1 MIDNII
7 LGFSVVFSV
16 EAISLLFLGCLLGTI
31 IGVLPGLGTV
41 ATLAILFPFTYD
53 LSPVYS
59 LMMMAGIY
67 YGAQYGGSTTSIL
80 INTPGEVSSIM
91 TCVDGYQ
98 MTKKGQ
104 GGKAVVA
111 VGISSF
117 IAGMLTI
124 LIIAILS
131 PAISD
136 FAFKFGAKELSL
148 LMLLGLISI
157 SVITNKDPIIGIG
170 VACVGILLGT
180 IGTDVNSGIIRFSGN
195 NINLID
201 GVSIPVIAIGIFGIA
216 EILKHI
222 SDQKILAPRH
232 EIKINFRFEDFKK
245 IIPSSLRGSTIGAFF
260 GLIPGGGTIMSTFAA
275 YAVEKKVSKNKDEF
289 GKGAIQGISAPE
301 AANNAA
307 AQTGFIP
314 LLTLGIPEN
323 AVMALI
329 LGALIVSGVQPG
341 PGMIQ
346 SQPEIFWGLLVSMI
360 LGNFILV
367 ILNIPL
373 VKLWLTVLNTPKNI
387 LYPILFL
394 ICLLG
399 VYSMNNSIFEVL
411 LACAFG
417 IFGLILIKLDLE
429 PAPLMFGFVIGT
441 MFEEYFRR
449 SLTIS
454 GGDFNYF
461 LVGSIGQS
469 LLLIIAVVLI
479 FGIYKSIRKGF
490 WQS

>member
-1 MIDNII
+1 
-7 LGFSVVFSV
+7 
-16 EAISLLFLGCLLGTI
+16 
-31 IGVLPGLGTV
+31 
-41 ATLAILFPFTYD
+41 
-53 LSPVYS
+53 
-59 LMMMAGIY
+59 
-67 YGAQYGGSTTSIL
+67 
-80 INTPGEVSSIM
+80 
-91 TCVDGYQ
+91 
-98 MTKKGQ
+98 
-104 GGKAVVA
+104 
-111 VGISSF
+111 
-117 IAGMLTI
+117 
-124 LIIAILS
+124 
-131 PAISD
+131 
-136 FAFKFGAKELSL
+136 
-148 LMLLGLISI
+148 MLLGLISI
-157 SVITNKDPIIGIG
+157 SVITNKDPITGLG

-180 IGTDVNSGIIRFSGN
+180 IGTDVNSGIIRFSGS

-201 GVSIPVIAIGIFGIA
+201 GISIPVIAIGVFGIA

-222 SDQKILAPRH
+222 SDQKILSPRH
-232 EIKINFRFEDFKK
+232 DIKINFKFEDFKK
-245 IIPSSLRGSTIGAFF
+245 IIPSSLRGSAIGAFF

-373 VKLWLTVLNTPKNI
+373 VKIWLKILNTPKNI
-387 LYPILFL
+387 LYPVLFL

-399 VYSMNNSIFEVL
+399 VYSMNNSIFEVFM
-411 LACAFG
+411 ACAFG
-417 IFGLILIKLDLE
+417 ILGLILIKLDLE

-461 LVGSIGQS
+461 LIGNISQS
-469 LLLIIAVVLI
+469 LLVIITGVLI
-479 FGIYKSIRKGF
+479 FGVYKSIKKGF
-490 WQS
+490 LQS